1 MISFFLVS
9 IILANQVNTQKTR
22 KKIQSRKNQLLNK
35 YHATLNTM
43 NNFDPDNGNIF
54 D

>member
-9 IILANQVNTQKTR
+9 IILANQVNAQKTR